1 MSDSNESGDIR
12 IVQLAPMRV
21 ATVHAEG
28 VSPEMLAMARLL
40 EWARPHGLLEDPDGF
55 PVFGFNDP
63 DPDPARE
70 TYGYRFWIRV
80 PDDLDVEGRAVEAQC
95 DGGLYAVSTCDPGE
109 DPCVTIPAAWKDLH
123 AWVQGSDYAWAT
135 HRWLERHR
143 FPRGFE
149 GTPTLDLYCPV
160 RSGDASVEDSGSP

>member
-12 IVQLAPMRV
+12 ILQLAPMRV

-63 DPDPARE
+63 DPDPSRQARQRR
-70 TYGYRFWIRV
+70 RF
-80 PDDLDVEGRAVEAQC
+80 DVGPAPAV
-95 DGGLYAVSTCDPGE
+95 L
-109 DPCVTIPAAWKDLH
+109 
-123 AWVQGSDYAWAT
+123 
-135 HRWLERHR
+135 
-143 FPRGFE
+143 
-149 GTPTLDLYCPV
+149 
-160 RSGDASVEDSGSP
+160 